1 MNSKLTGA
9 TDTAGLS
16 PRPPWGEV
24 RPQLTTDRLCHR
36 SPPIPPSASWAF
48 TAPTAKKSK
57 TSAARSIFLAYT
69 EVQPEAVCP
78 QVLQGS
84 TPLRSLPLRAVLLAM
99 GAPTYSCTPCRSFLN
114 DIFSWINTLWNRCLS
129 VFILQVINQ
138 RKKDIFISGKN
149 KVLHR
154 RKQLY
159 TEAHSLSAVKTQQDL
174 QMLLRWAMSKCSL
187 RFCGGCLRCPAGRQP
202 YWSCLQAQSQC
213 MCISKTH
220 RLKAEAFLCYQ
231 KLLRWTL

>member
-1 MNSKLTGA
+1 MKC
-9 TDTAGLS
+9 GLS
-16 PRPPWGEV
+16 SPQTGSATGHPPFLQVLPEHLQHPQPKKAKPQQHDQYSSPTQRYSLRQCVHRYCRAPHHCAHCPSGLSCLPWGH
-24 RPQLTTDRLCHR
+24 PHTPAHL
-36 SPPIPPSASWAF
+36 AGAF
-48 TAPTAKKSK
+48 SMT
-57 TSAARSIFLAYT
+57 
-69 EVQPEAVCP
+69 
-78 QVLQGS
+78 
-84 TPLRSLPLRAVLLAM
+84 
-99 GAPTYSCTPCRSFLN
+99 
-114 DIFSWINTLWNRCLS
+114 FSWINTLWNRCLS

-187 RFCGGCLRCPAGRQP
+187 RFCRGCLRCPAGRQP

-220 RLKAEAFLCYQ
+220 RLKTEAFLCYQ